1 MLRPFLTAL
10 NEEKKDGSGSKNE
23 EERIRSIKEHFDALT
38 AMTPN
43 DFTGEQASSANAE
56 QLNGNYFED
65 LNTKH
70 LNGCT
75 HCSNVST
82 CVLFNAR

>member
-10 NEEKKDGSGSKNE
+10 NEEKKGGSSDRN

-43 DFTGEQASSANAE
+43 DFTGEQ
-56 QLNGNYFED
+56 
-65 LNTKH
+65 
-70 LNGCT
+70 
-75 HCSNVST
+75 SNVEQQ
-82 CVLFNAR
+82 NGD